1 MRLAHIYAENADLT
15 PPFNQRGPRQNTRT
29 SPRTPVKKISENP
42 HDQR

>member
-1 MRLAHIYAENADLT
+1 MRLAHIYAENRVLT
-15 PPFNQRGPRQNTRT
+15 PPLKRIGPRQNTRT